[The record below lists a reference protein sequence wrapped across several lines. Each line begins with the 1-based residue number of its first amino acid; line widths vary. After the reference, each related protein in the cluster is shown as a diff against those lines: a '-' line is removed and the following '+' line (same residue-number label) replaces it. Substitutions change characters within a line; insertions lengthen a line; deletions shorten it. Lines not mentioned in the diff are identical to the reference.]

1 MLLRG
6 IYHCSG
12 LMNKFWQGSD
22 WGSHLNLN
30 FRLTDQNCGS
40 QCLDNSDPQC
50 PYSTKQP
57 ARMSYKDHRY
67 WSQTGLDS
75 NSNLSKCILMP
86 PFDKYM
92 LCIYY
97 VLDMVLDAGSIV
109 INKTDKI
116 ENCEPRRNFRDILS
130 LIGIH
135 SCPFAYILSLTVLK
149 QEG

>member
-1 MLLRG
+1 
-6 IYHCSG
+6 
-12 LMNKFWQGSD
+12 
-22 WGSHLNLN
+22 
-30 FRLTDQNCGS
+30 
-40 QCLDNSDPQC
+40 
-50 PYSTKQP
+50 
-57 ARMSYKDHRY
+57 
-67 WSQTGLDS
+67 
-75 NSNLSKCILMP
+75 MP